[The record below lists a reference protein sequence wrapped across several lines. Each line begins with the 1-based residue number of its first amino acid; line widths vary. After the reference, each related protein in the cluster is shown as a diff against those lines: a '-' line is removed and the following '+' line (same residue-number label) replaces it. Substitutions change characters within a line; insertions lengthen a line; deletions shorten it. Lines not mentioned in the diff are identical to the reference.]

1 MRSFLI
7 DCNRIEML
15 ASKIYQHLA
24 NEEGY
29 AKEVCK
35 IFQKLSDDERAHAR
49 HIDLILQG
57 DEKEV
62 AATPMISGE
71 KTSHGVTLAETT
83 LQKVKSERLNEEEAL
98 RLAVNLEQQFLKV
111 HANNALHFHNQK
123 LAELF
128 NKLGSE
134 DEAHL
139 NTLKECL
146 HWWHAERKQQL
157 ARD

>member
-7 DCNRIEML
+7 DCIRIETL
-15 ASKIYQHLA
+15 ASKTYQLLA
-24 NEEGY
+24 NNKAY

-35 IFQKLSDDERAHAR
+35 VFQKLSDDELAHAR
-49 HIDLILQG
+49 LIDLVLQAN
-57 DEKEV
+57 EKDIE
-62 AATPMISGE
+62 ATPMISGE
-71 KTSHGVTLAETT
+71 KISHGVNLAESV
-83 LQKVKSERLNEEEAL
+83 LQKVERKRLNEEEAL
-98 RLAVNLEQQFLKV
+98 RLAVSLEQQFLKV
-111 HANNALHFHNQK
+111 HVNNAVHFHNHK

-146 HWWHAERKQQL
+146 KWWHAERKQQL
-157 ARD
+157 A